1 MLPVIRCAQSPMNAL
16 LNDASSWEHFI
27 AFSALLLCIQA
38 FFFFFKFLAEADFCA
53 FPPLLRNV
61 ELLPRVEWMGE
72 AAVQV
77 TENVFCISIDFSSP
91 SFLGQSVLHQ
101 EVCSPSLPTPKHN
114 CIFLNQF
121 VIMEALLKEPRC
133 CHPFML
139 YWGGLRHF
147 LCAVSA
153 SKLLI
158 EAWELISIL
167 RDFNNSS

>member
-1 MLPVIRCAQSPMNAL
+1 MRAL
-16 LNDASSWEHFI
+16 
-27 AFSALLLCIQA
+27 FSLFRSVALYSN
-38 FFFFFKFLAEADFCA
+38 FFFFFKFLAEADLCA
-53 FPPLLRNV
+53 FPSLAEKCGVAAACGVGGRGSGTGHRGRAPYLHRLL
-61 ELLPRVEWMGE
+61 
-72 AAVQV
+72 
-77 TENVFCISIDFSSP
+77 TSP
-91 SFLGQSVLHQ
+91 SLLGQSGPHR
-101 EVCSPSLPTPKHN
+101 EICSPPLPTPQHN
-114 CIFLNQF
+114 CIFLNQS

-153 SKLLI
+153 SKLLM